1 MSLTGGTGDVNPQWF
16 KMYQAC
22 GAEITNN
29 TRTAIPVQRLQSKK
43 LALVMEILKIQYIVR
58 KGDGETQHCH
68 VGISTIAPPN
78 QSTVKP
84 DNSMG
89 YIIDAMHISPAN
101 AIVQGVIMKDLTDG
115 AGHGVLVATD
125 FIYPFGYSTKAS
137 TTDAAFDIWLLYRW
151 KAVGLEEY
159 SGMLQAQSN

>member
-22 GAEITNN
+22 GAKITNN

-43 LALVMEILKIQYIVR
+43 LALVMEILKIQYMVR
-58 KGDGETQHCH
+58 AGDTETGHCH
-68 VGISTIAPPN
+68 VGVSTIAPPN
-78 QSTVKP
+78 TANVKP

-89 YIIDAMHISPAN
+89 YIIDAMHIAPAE
-101 AIVQGVIMKDLTDG
+101 AIKQAVIIKDLTDG

-125 FIYPFGYSTKAS
+125 FVYPFGYSTTAD
-137 TTDAAFDIWLLYRW
+137 TTAAAFDIWLLYRW